1 MHAATPTLVPAYVGR
16 RERVPLLAP
25 ADESVASTCDELRY
39 CEIENFG
46 PVSEDGTGKRAAVAK
61 PTVKLVQSTSGV
73 RCAAVSD
80 VGMRRS
86 SNQDSLAVS
95 LAEDEQQLHCRGH
108 LLVVADGM
116 GAHAAGELASQLA
129 TDNIP
134 HAYHKRRDLP
144 PWDSIVAAVEDAN
157 GRIYAKGQNSVDF
170 HGMGTTCSC
179 LLLLPNGAIAAHVG
193 DSRVY
198 RLRGTTIEQLT
209 FDHSLVWEMAA
220 AGQASEEEVP
230 AYVPKNVIT
239 RSLGPHPTVKV
250 DLEGPLT
257 VQPGDKFLLCSDGLT
272 GPLNAKLIGMV
283 LASLPPDDAAQTL
296 VDLANL
302 LGGPDN
308 ITAIV
313 AEVATVSRPRGKR
326 ECDNGSATESTSP
339 ADRGEDLLF
348 GSAIGAAVL
357 AAAAL
362 AVRGATIGAMV
373 SGVIGLSAAA
383 VWAVRKLNGRATTHS
398 HPGKSFGK
406 GPYRRYAVE
415 PSAENIEMLSDI
427 VRQLEDLED
436 QKTWPF
442 DWREIHEDRGRAL
455 RAIAAGDFTA
465 AVVAYSSAVRRLMQA
480 VRDTRQ
486 EDCPDSGINL
496 GRD

>member
-1 MHAATPTLVPAYVGR
+1 
-16 RERVPLLAP
+16 
-25 ADESVASTCDELRY
+25 
-39 CEIENFG
+39 
-46 PVSEDGTGKRAAVAK
+46 
-61 PTVKLVQSTSGV
+61 
-73 RCAAVSD
+73 
-80 VGMRRS
+80 MRRT

-95 LAEDEQQLHCRGH
+95 LADDEKEARCRGH

-116 GAHAAGELASQLA
+116 GAHAAGELASQMA

-144 PWDSIVAAVEDAN
+144 PWESIISAVEDAN
-157 GRIYAKGQNSVDF
+157 GRIFSKGQNSVDF

-179 LLLLPNGAIAAHVG
+179 LLLLPEGAVAAHVG

-209 FDHSLVWEMAA
+209 FDHSLVWEMGA
-220 AGQASEEEVP
+220 AGHATEEEVP
-230 AYVPKNVIT
+230 AYVPRNVIT
-239 RSLGPHPTVKV
+239 RSLGPHPQVKV
-250 DLEGPLT
+250 DLEGPHN
-257 VQPGDKFLLCSDGLT
+257 VHPGDRFLLCSDGLT

-283 LASLPPDDAAQTL
+283 LASLPPEEAAQTL

-313 AEVATVSRPRGKR
+313 AEVESPLRSRGKR
-326 ECDNGSATESTSP
+326 DCPD
-339 ADRGEDLLF
+339 
-348 GSAIGAAVL
+348 
-357 AAAAL
+357 
-362 AVRGATIGAMV
+362 
-373 SGVIGLSAAA
+373 SAAA
-383 VWAVRKLNGRATTHS
+383 TGEKGEQNASWMWGAGGVIAVAAAIGLAVGGWMIYSAAVGVAGVAAMGAWVYQQFGRGDGGG
-398 HPGKSFGK
+398 PGRSCGSFGK
-406 GPYRRYAVE
+406 GPYRKYGAA

-436 QKTWPF
+436 QRKWPF

-455 RAIAAGDFTA
+455 RAIGAGDYSA

-480 VRDTRQ
+480 VRDSRGQ
-486 EDCPDSGINL
+486 NPGGSGINL
-496 GRD
+496 GVD

>member
-1 MHAATPTLVPAYVGR
+1 
-16 RERVPLLAP
+16 
-25 ADESVASTCDELRY
+25 
-39 CEIENFG
+39 
-46 PVSEDGTGKRAAVAK
+46 VSK
-61 PTVKLVQSTSGV
+61 PTVKLTQSADGV

-86 SNQDSLAVS
+86 SNQDSLAVA
-95 LAEDEQQLHCRGH
+95 LADDEKQLRCRGH
-108 LLVVADGM
+108 LFVVADGM

-134 HAYHKRRDLP
+134 HAYLKRRDLP
-144 PWDSIVAAVEDAN
+144 PWESIVAAVEDAN
-157 GRIYAKGQNSVDF
+157 GRIHAKGQNSVDF

-179 LLLLPNGAIAAHVG
+179 LLILPEGAVAAHVG

-220 AGQASEEEVP
+220 AGHASEEEVP

-239 RSLGPHPTVKV
+239 RSLGPHPSVKV
-250 DLEGPLT
+250 DLEGPLP
-257 VQPGDKFLLCSDGLT
+257 VRPGDRYLLCSDGLT
-272 GPLNAKLIGMV
+272 GPLNPTLIGMV
-283 LASLPPDDAAQTL
+283 LSSLSPEEAAQTL

-313 AEVATVSRPRGKR
+313 AEVSKTNGGRGKR
-326 ECDNGSATESTSP
+326 DCEDGGSKFASAP
-339 ADRGEDLLF
+339 AAGKEIWVL
-348 GSAIGAAVL
+348 GGAIGVAAV

-362 AVRGATIGAMV
+362 AVAGLWTGAAV
-373 SGVIGLSAAA
+373 SGVIAVVAAIA
-383 VWAVRKLNGRATTHS
+383 WAVRRNAARDHATNS
-398 HPGKSFGK
+398 RSCGSFGK
-406 GPYRRYAVE
+406 GPYRKYSVE
-415 PSAENIEMLSDI
+415 PSAANIEMLSDI

-436 QKTWPF
+436 QRKWPF

-455 RAIAAGDFTA
+455 RAIGAGDYTA

-480 VRDTRQ
+480 VRDSRMDSTGG
-486 EDCPDSGINL
+486 SGINL
-496 GRD
+496 GED